1 MLNIVSLN
9 TNGAR
14 GNLWYI
20 EYLIKNNDIM
30 FCCEH
35 WLNKYENNF
44 FENINLNKEFNTI
57 FYSPMIQVNNKGR
70 PWGGSS
76 WFFKKKIEILKHEI
90 LEDGI
95 SAVEIK
101 YKNETFT
108 LIGVDLASMS
118 AKLEQKIKYRSQL
131 LILQE
136 KVISCRRENKR
147 FIILG
152 DTNADI
158 TRKRYFNDEK
168 LVEFLKT
175 NNCKSIK
182 NENKNIDYTYCGM
195 NHKSLI
201 DHIIIDQD
209 DVGIT
214 MKTLNNRL
222 NTSDHLAL
230 QASIKMNRQKN
241 AIEVIQQISEPPI
254 RYISLNWKNTKSVEN
269 YESAVNENLRR
280 IKINNIFKDENE
292 AKSKIDEYYNNL
304 TQSFV
309 KAEEKIT
316 NELYKNKSSNKDWWT
331 REMSTLKKELQKA
344 RMEER
349 LWKDETSR
357 ENKRTAKRNF
367 RRKQRRC
374 VFIYEE
380 KNNRKIE
387 NLFDKPSKE
396 DFWKSLDKYK
406 QCRKNADIN

>member
-1 MLNIVSLN
+1 
-9 TNGAR
+9 
-14 GNLWYI
+14 
-20 EYLIKNNDIM
+20 
-30 FCCEH
+30 
-35 WLNKYENNF
+35 
-44 FENINLNKEFNTI
+44 
-57 FYSPMIQVNNKGR
+57 
-70 PWGGSS
+70 
-76 WFFKKKIEILKHEI
+76 
-90 LEDGI
+90 
-95 SAVEIK
+95 
-101 YKNETFT
+101 
-108 LIGVDLASMS
+108 MS

-230 QASIKMNRQKN
+230 RASIKMNREKN

-316 NELYKNKSSNKDWWT
+316 NELYKNK
-331 REMSTLKKELQKA
+331 
-344 RMEER
+344 
-349 LWKDETSR
+349 
-357 ENKRTAKRNF
+357 
-367 RRKQRRC
+367 
-374 VFIYEE
+374 
-380 KNNRKIE
+380 
-387 NLFDKPSKE
+387 
-396 DFWKSLDKYK
+396 
-406 QCRKNADIN
+406 